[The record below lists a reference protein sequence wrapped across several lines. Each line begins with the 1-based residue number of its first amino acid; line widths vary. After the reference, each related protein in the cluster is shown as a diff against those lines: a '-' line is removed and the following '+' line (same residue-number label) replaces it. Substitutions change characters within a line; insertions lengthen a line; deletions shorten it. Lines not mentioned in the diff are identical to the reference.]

1 MTAYK
6 LDIYIGS
13 DNGSR
18 KIDREYVDKITE
30 WADRNFPDGYTL
42 VRARGY
48 YNGSQEDSLVLSVLT
63 DYDIDLKEQVGD
75 LKQKLE
81 QKAIAVAKYNV
92 DVEFV

>member
-18 KIDREYVDKITE
+18 KIDREYLDRIIE
-30 WADRNFPDGYTL
+30 WAGRNFPDGYTL
-42 VRARGY
+42 VRGCGY
-48 YNGSQEDSLVLSVLT
+48 YEGAQEDSLVLSVVS
-63 DYDIDLKEQVGD
+63 DYDIDLKEQVAD
-75 LKQKLE
+75 LKQMLE

-92 DVEFV
+92 ELEYL